1 MIYLINGGSMDGVN
15 FQMGGYQDED
25 GTINLSLK
33 SGEDFELDVSYRDPL
48 LAQFV
53 VMNLPFI
60 LADMMEQAMEESF
73 QYNMDEELRKI
84 LEEGK

>member
-1 MIYLINGGSMDGVN
+1 MIYLINGGLMDGVN

-25 GTINLSLK
+25 GTIKLSLK

>member
-1 MIYLINGGSMDGVN
+1 MIYFINGGLMDGVN
-15 FQMGGYQDED
+15 FQMGGYQDDD

-33 SGEDFELDVSYRDPL
+33 SGEDFSLDVSYRDPL

-53 VMNLPFI
+53 VFNLPYI
-60 LADMMEQAMEESF
+60 LSDMMEQAMEESF
-73 QYNMDEELRKI
+73 EYNMDEELRKI